1 MKMLK
6 WIREFFNPELKEI
19 DPFKDLTKEKTSEM
33 VIKPPKPKTR
43 KSSTKS
49 KSTGGKKNG

>member
-19 DPFKDLTKEKTSEM
+19 DPFKDLPKEKTSEM
-33 VIKPPKPKTR
+33 IIKPAVKRTR
-43 KSSTKS
+43 KTAKK